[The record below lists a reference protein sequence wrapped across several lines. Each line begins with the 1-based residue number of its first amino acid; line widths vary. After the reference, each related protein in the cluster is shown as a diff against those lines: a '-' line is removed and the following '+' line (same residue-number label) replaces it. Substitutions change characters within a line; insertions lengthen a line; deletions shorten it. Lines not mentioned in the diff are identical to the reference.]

1 MAQKLGRVRQTLG
14 LLYSSVCNRKPTF
27 NKSRNLN
34 SIVENFSQ
42 KLEPGRG
49 GGGGG
54 GGGLYSSLQQ
64 SPEFSSSNTSA
75 NLFFN
80 RIFFSSSSARSFLP
94 SCGRRTSSKSGLRL
108 QFSSSSRDLTTISS
122 PSCCSCCSRLLAIQ
136 QLWRTKLN
144 PLQVY
149 RKGGLRSQQSG
160 AGGSRSYHVD
170 QRGVEHFRRRGPTA
184 WLQGPDSGQTQK
196 RLIIAVVIFATGSVY
211 VYFTHLQT
219 VPYTHRKHFV
229 LISPDM
235 EKSLG
240 EAEFDNIKKQFRTKI
255 LPPIHPETI
264 RVRRIAKEVIE
275 AAMAGAKAQNW
286 GQLEHTH
293 VPPSISDSGG
303 SSSSSSWGE
312 DLTTAKKDNLD
323 SFPAHKQMYGT
334 ETLDDDHW
342 VEKSRKKGLEEGSEG
357 YTAHLESLKWE
368 VLVVDQDIMNAFCL
382 PGGKIVVFTG
392 LLKHFRS
399 DSEIATV
406 LAHEV
411 GHVVARHV
419 AEKLTQGVWLGFLQL
434 LVLSFFYMPN
444 LVNNTS
450 NLLLTLP
457 FSRR

>member
-54 GGGLYSSLQQ
+54 GGLHSSLQQ

-80 RIFFSSSSARSFLP
+80 RICFSSSSARSLLS

-122 PSCCSCCSRLLAIQ
+122 PSCCCSRLLVTQ

-160 AGGSRSYHVD
+160 AGGSRSYYVD

-240 EAEFDNIKKQFRTKI
+240 EAEFDN
-255 LPPIHPETI
+255 
-264 RVRRIAKEVIE
+264 V
-275 AAMAGAKAQNW
+275 
-286 GQLEHTH
+286 
-293 VPPSISDSGG
+293 
-303 SSSSSSWGE
+303 
-312 DLTTAKKDNLD
+312 
-323 SFPAHKQMYGT
+323 
-334 ETLDDDHW
+334 
-342 VEKSRKKGLEEGSEG
+342 
-357 YTAHLESLKWE
+357 
-368 VLVVDQDIMNAFCL
+368 
-382 PGGKIVVFTG
+382 
-392 LLKHFRS
+392 
-399 DSEIATV
+399 
-406 LAHEV
+406 
-411 GHVVARHV
+411 
-419 AEKLTQGVWLGFLQL
+419 
-434 LVLSFFYMPN
+434 SFFSLFSHVYHN
-444 LVNNTS
+444 ALVCVLCIQILS
-450 NLLLTLP
+450 
-457 FSRR
+457 S